1 MAAILP
7 RVSRIGSPVKRMI
20 LCCEN
25 ALHIAAIILTVNAA
39 KRYLYFQQSGADPQM
54 REAEGGNAKPSIA
67 IKPPK

>member
-1 MAAILP
+1 
-7 RVSRIGSPVKRMI
+7 MI
-20 LCCEN
+20 LCREN

-39 KRYLYFQQSGADPQM
+39 KRYLYFQQSGADPQI